1 MLESICAL
9 LSSTAPAITPAIT
22 PAIIPV
28 RLLDDACLVRGAMRT
43 VRALP
48 HVLVLGS
55 GLRQCA
61 VAMSAVHQLRSLRA
75 SGEWAGVGGGEKI
88 VFWHILAPAPLRLP
102 RRGDQR
108 VPQLR
113 MEP

>member
-48 HVLVLGS
+48 HVLVLGPR

-75 SGEWAGVGGGEKI
+75 TGEWAGVGGGEKI
-88 VFWHILAPAPLRLP
+88 VFWDRILARPACY
-102 RRGDQR
+102 
-108 VPQLR
+108 
-113 MEP
+113 

>member
-9 LSSTAPAITPAIT
+9 LSSTAPASPPAIT
-22 PAIIPV
+22 AIITA
-28 RLLDDACLVRGAMRT
+28 RLLDDTCLVCGAMRT

-108 VPQLR
+108 VPQPRL
-113 MEP
+113 EQ